1 MNVSLCLRADAFP
14 AAERLLYDAGLRA
27 GRI

>member
-1 MNVSLCLRADAFP
+1 MNVSLSLRADAFP
-14 AAERLLYDAGLRA
+14 TAERLLYDAGHRA